1 MDFINPDH
9 ASWPANILKVKAIGI
24 DTYLENVI
32 YLRADSQV
40 CKSEGFKALTRVVV
54 SFRETEIVA
63 TLNVV
68 YSELIH
74 HNEAGLSQIA
84 MKNLNVQNGDLIR
97 IDHLDPVTSLGLVRS
112 KMYGNELSESDYQ
125 QIIHDIV
132 KGRYSNIEVA
142 AFITACSA
150 NNLTVAEI
158 TGLTKAMIF
167 SGKRLHWNKE
177 MVPDKHCVG
186 GLPGNRTT
194 PIIVSILA
202 AAGLTIPK
210 TSSKAI
216 TSPAGT
222 ADVISTFTNAALTL
236 EQMQYV
242 VQAENGCMAWGGGV
256 HLSPADDLLI
266 TVEKALDVDSEGQ
279 MIASV
284 LSKKVA
290 AGATHVVIDIPVG
303 KTAKVRSA
311 EEAEGIRQ
319 KMEAVAAAINL
330 KLKVVLTDGS
340 QPVGRGIGPALEARD
355 VLAVLRNEAAA
366 PEDLRE
372 RALQLA
378 GEMLEM
384 AGTVE
389 QGQGKVKASEI
400 LESGEAYRKFLK
412 ICQAQGGFREPEIGA
427 YTFDVLATT
436 AGMVQEIDNRKLA
449 RLAKLAGA
457 PKAKGAGLLFRAPLG
472 REVKPGDVLF
482 TLYAE
487 AEGELEYAKEFLS
500 NLSEVLVIG

>member
-9 ASWPANILKVKAIGI
+9 TSWPANILKVHAIGI

-32 YLRADSQV
+32 YLRADCEV

-54 SFRETEIVA
+54 SFREVEIVA

-84 MKNLNVQNGDLIR
+84 MKRLNVQNGDLVR
-97 IDHLDPVTSLGLVRS
+97 IDHLDPVNSLGLVRS
-112 KMYGNELSESDYQ
+112 KMYGNELAEEAYQ

-150 NNLTVAEI
+150 NNLTIPEI

-167 SGKRLHWNKE
+167 SGKRLNWNKD

-194 PIIVSILA
+194 PIVVSILA

-222 ADVISTFTNAALTL
+222 ADVISTFTNANLTL
-236 EQMQYV
+236 EELQYV
-242 VQAENGCMAWGGGV
+242 VQKENGCMAWGGGV

-311 EEAEGIRQ
+311 EEAEVIRQ

-340 QPVGRGIGPALEARD
+340 QPVGRGIGPALEALD
-355 VLAVLRNEAAA
+355 VLAVLRNEENA

-372 RALQLA
+372 RAVMLA
-378 GEMLEM
+378 AEMLEIS
-384 AGTVE
+384 GTVG
-389 QGQGKVKASEI
+389 QGQGKVRASEI
-400 LESGEAYRKFLK
+400 LLSGEAYQKFLR
-412 ICQAQGGFREPEIGA
+412 ICKAQGGFREPVVGKF
-427 YTFDVLATT
+427 TFEVLSTVF
-436 AGMVQEIDNRKLA
+436 GKVLEIDNRKLA
-449 RLAKLAGA
+449 RIAKLAGA
-457 PKAKGAGLLFRAPLG
+457 PKAKGAGMLFLSPLG
-472 REVKPGDVLF
+472 REIQVGDVLF

-500 NLSEVLVIG
+500 NLNEVLVIG

>member
-1 MDFINPDH
+1 
-9 ASWPANILKVKAIGI
+9 
-24 DTYLENVI
+24 
-32 YLRADSQV
+32 DSEV
-40 CKSEGFKALTRVVV
+40 CISEGFKALTRLVVC
-54 SFRETEIVA
+54 FRELEIVA

-68 YSELIH
+68 FSELIH

-84 MKNLNVQNGDLIR
+84 MERLNVQNGDI
-97 IDHLDPVTSLGLVRS
+97 IKVDHLDPVESLSLVRS
-112 KMYGNELSESDYQ
+112 KMYGNELRDEAYQ

-132 KGRYSNIEVA
+132 RGRYSNIEVA
-142 AFITACSA
+142 AFITACSG
-150 NNLTVAEI
+150 NNLSIPEI
-158 TGLTKAMIF
+158 ISLTKAMIY
-167 SGKRLHWNKE
+167 SGKRLNWNKD

-194 PIIVSILA
+194 PIVVSILA
-202 AAGLTIPK
+202 AAALTIPK

-242 VQAENGCMAWGGGV
+242 VQKENGCMAWGGGV

-303 KTAKVRSA
+303 KTAKVRS
-311 EEAEGIRQ
+311 EAEGRQ
-319 KMEAVAAAINL
+319 LREKMLAVAEAINL
-330 KLKVVLTDGS
+330 KLRVVLTDGS
-340 QPVGRGIGPALEARD
+340 QPVGRGIGPALEALD
-355 VLAVLRNEAAA
+355 VLAILRNEPEA
-366 PEDLRE
+366 PQDLRE
-372 RALQLA
+372 RALFLA
-378 GEMLEM
+378 AEMLEIS
-384 AGTVE
+384 GTVG
-389 QGQGKVKASEI
+389 QGQGKLKATKI
-400 LESGEAYRKFLK
+400 LNSGEAYQKFLA
-412 ICQAQGGFREPEIGA
+412 ICQAQGGFREPVIGQH
-427 YTFDVLATT
+427 TFDVLST
-436 AGMVQEIDNRKLA
+436 AAGKVLEIDNRKLA

-457 PKAKGAGLLFRAPLG
+457 PKAKGAGMLFLAPLG
-472 REVKPGDVLF
+472 REVQTGDVLF

-487 AEGELEYAKEFLS
+487 AEGELEYAKEFLI
-500 NLSEVLVIG
+500 NLDELIRVG